1 MLSGDC
7 ESPIISGV
15 IVNPNIILQTV
26 LVSTFCLGIVGAV
39 VGDLHLCALGLVT
52 AFGCVMM
59 LIGRDDK

>member
-1 MLSGDC
+1 VRLHL
-7 ESPIISGV
+7 
-15 IVNPNIILQTV
+15 ILKTI

-59 LIGRDDK
+59 LIGRDDE

>member
-1 MLSGDC
+1 M
-7 ESPIISGV
+7 
-15 IVNPNIILQTV
+15 NPNIILQTV
-26 LVSTFCLGIVGAV
+26 LVSTFCLGIAGAV